1 MAFQDREIFYNLFNY
16 SGHLKDVIGE
26 ICSSS
31 WELNNMNKSKY
42 IIIIGTK
49 ECKSKKYR
57 IKNIESKKEYD
68 CSLEELI
75 DIIKLKK

>member
-1 MAFQDREIFYNLFNY
+1 M
-16 SGHLKDVIGE
+16 K
-26 ICSSS
+26 
-31 WELNNMNKSKY
+31 KSKY